1 MRTETRILVLLALL
15 CALLACAST
24 TPQLDMDAN
33 GTALLEVLARHDRM
47 LVVLER
53 LEASGQL
60 EQFDPSLSPPEFPL
74 WIATWRTQSEIL
86 SMAATRAMVTAG
98 EGTR

>member
-1 MRTETRILVLLALL
+1 MKTETRILLILAFVF
-15 CALLACAST
+15 ALLACAS

-33 GTALLEVLARHDRM
+33 GNALLEVLERHDRM
-47 LVVLER
+47 LTLLEK
-53 LEASGQL
+53 LEANGQL

>member
-1 MRTETRILVLLALL
+1 MRTETRILLVLA
-15 CALLACAST
+15 CVFAVLACAS

-33 GTALLEVLARHDRM
+33 GNALLEVLARHDRM

-60 EQFDPSLSPPEFPL
+60 EQIDPSLSPPEFAS
-74 WIATWRTQSEIL
+74 WIAAWRTQSEIL
-86 SMAATRAMVTAG
+86 ALAASRAMVTG
-98 EGTR
+98 ERSR

>member
-1 MRTETRILVLLALL
+1 MRTETRILLVLA
-15 CALLACAST
+15 CVFAVLACAS

-33 GTALLEVLARHDRM
+33 GNALLEVLERHDRM
-47 LVVLER
+47 LTLLEK
-53 LEASGQL
+53 LEANGQL
-60 EQFDPSLSPPEFPL
+60 EQLDPTLSPPEFPL

-86 SMAATRAMVTAG
+86 ALAASRAMVTG